1 MNNNYALVWNQTQGC
16 WNVASEGTRRRG
28 KSGGARRVIAAAV
41 ALLGLG
47 ALAPAHA
54 LPTGNVIVS
63 GTGNVASFNNGRDM
77 SINQSSDK
85 LIINWNGFS
94 VGAGEKVFFN
104 QPDSNAIALNRVVT
118 ANASNI
124 QGQIDANGR
133 VFLVNPNGIVFGQ
146 TAQVNVGGLV
156 ASTQDIS
163 NADFNSGTYRFAGSP
178 GGSVTNAG
186 RITAAAGGS
195 VALLGRTVNNTGLVQ
210 AQMGRVALGA
220 GNDFTV
226 SFDAGNLLNLKV
238 NDGVVGSLVQNGGL
252 LKADGGQVLMT
263 ARAVGSL
270 QEAVVNNTGMIEA
283 KTLQG
288 NAGKITL
295 DGGSAGVVRVSGSLN
310 ASAMAGPGN
319 GGTIETRGADVQV
332 QLATQVNTQANNGQ
346 TGTWKL
352 SAMDVNVGQTAAS
365 GEITA
370 FGDTLSRNLA
380 TTNIELASTVGN
392 LSVNAPISWNSGN
405 KLTLA
410 SAGDVNVNAALSA
423 TGVNAGMAMTAAGAN
438 DINLNKNVTL
448 SGAGN
453 GLELNYGR
461 ALNLNSGAVVTL
473 SGTGASFKSNGF
485 SYNVIQNLAQLQGIN
500 DNLGGYYVLGNKISG
515 GWFSGNSLKSIGGD
529 YGTFYGVLDGLG
541 NTLSNLSV
549 TSTGPLS
556 GLFSASSGR
565 ISNLGLAALTV
576 NATSANTGAAALG
589 ALVGE
594 NSGTISNVTATGVR
608 LNSYTGRAHT
618 MGGLV
623 GRNLASGSIDRAS
636 VSASS
641 LSGGSLT
648 QSIGGLV
655 GENAGSVTRSTS
667 DVSIGGFMQR
677 TAMGGVGGLVGLN
690 AGPNAYIADSSSR
703 GTVGTVYGGL
713 NVGGLVGYNNGG
725 VIERAFSAGNT
736 AASGNAVIGGLVGLN
751 DGGGRIADAS
761 TSGRVNGS
769 GAAAIG
775 GLVGQNRN
783 GSLTNVKTS
792 SIVTDFWGVDMGGL
806 AGSNEGGTIFSA
818 EATGAVIGGANSR
831 VGGLVGSNYSGTI
844 QSSVARGKTSGGS
857 NSHTGGLVGYNGGD
871 LLAVEASGDVSA
883 GANSFVGGLVGTN
896 VATNG
901 AVIASGVA
909 SGNVRGE
916 SRSVVGGLVG
926 QNHGMVRASS
936 ASGTVSGG
944 SYVTMGG
951 LIGVNQGQVDYST
964 ASGKVSFVPYYS
976 QNYGGLVGVN
986 FGRMQGNRV
995 SGNAALV
1002 PLAGINYGT
1011 IVD

>member
-1 MNNNYALVWNQTQGC
+1 MNKSYALVWNQAQGC
-16 WNVASEGTRRRG
+16 WNVASEGARRRG

-63 GTGNVASFNNGRDM
+63 GTGNVATYNNGQAM

-94 VGAGEKVFFN
+94 VGAKERVTFN
-104 QPDSNAIALNRVVT
+104 QPDSNSIALNRVIS

-133 VFLVNPNGIVFGQ
+133 VFLVNPNGMVFGQ

-156 ASTQDIS
+156 ASTQDIT
-163 NADFNSGTYRFAGSP
+163 NADFNSGTYRFAGGAGASII
-178 GGSVTNAG
+178 NAG
-186 RITAAAGGS
+186 RITAAPGGS
-195 VALLGRTVNNTGLVQ
+195 VALLGTTVNNTGFIQ

-226 SFDAGNLLNLKV
+226 SFDASNLLNLKV
-238 NDGVVGSLVQNGGL
+238 NDGLVGSLVQNGGL

-263 ARAVGSL
+263 ARAAGSL
-270 QEAVVNNTGMIEA
+270 QQAVVNNTGMIEA
-283 KTLQG
+283 KTLRG

-295 DGGSAGVVRVSGSLN
+295 DGGSAGVVRVAGNLN

-332 QLATQVNTQANNGQ
+332 QLGTQVNTQANNGQ

-352 SAMDVNVGQTAAS
+352 SGMDVNVGQSAGS

-370 FGDTLSRNLA
+370 YSDTLSRNLG

-392 LSVNAPISWNSGN
+392 LLVNAPIEWSSGN
-405 KLTLA
+405 KLTLT
-410 SAGDVNVNAALSA
+410 SAGDVNVNGALSA
-423 TGVNAGMAMTAAGAN
+423 TGVNASLAMTAGDAK
-438 DINLNKNVTL
+438 DINLNNKVTL

-453 GLELNYGR
+453 GLALNYGR
-461 ALNLNSGAVVTL
+461 SLNLNNGAVVTL
-473 SGTGASFKSNGF
+473 SGTGASFRSNGF

-515 GWFSGNSLKSIGGD
+515 GSMKSIGGD
-529 YGTFYGVLDGLG
+529 YGTFYGTFDGLG
-541 NTLSNLSV
+541 NTLSNLKV

-556 GLFSASSGR
+556 GLFSASSGS
-565 ISNLGLAALTV
+565 ISNLGLATLTV
-576 NATSANTGAAALG
+576 NATSGNAGAAALG
-589 ALVGE
+589 GLVGQ
-594 NSGTISNVTATGVR
+594 NSGTISNVNATGVC
-608 LNSYTGRAHT
+608 LSSNSGRAHS

-623 GRNLASGSIDRAS
+623 GKNLIDGSIDRAS
-636 VSASS
+636 VSASN
-641 LSGGSLT
+641 LSGSNLT

-655 GENAGSVTRSTS
+655 GENAGSVTRSRS
-667 DVSIGGFMQR
+667 DAKIGGYMQR

-703 GTVGTVYGGL
+703 GTVGTSNGGL

-725 VIERAFSAGNT
+725 VIERVFSAGDT
-736 AASGNAVIGGLVGLN
+736 GSSSNAVIGGLVGLN
-751 DGGGRIADAS
+751 DSGGRIADAS
-761 TSGRVNGS
+761 TSGRVDGS

-783 GSLTNVKTS
+783 GSLINVKTS
-792 SIVTDFWGVDMGGL
+792 GLVRDTSGIDVGGL
-806 AGSNEGGTIFSA
+806 AGSNEGGTIFGA
-818 EATGAVIGGANSR
+818 EATGAVIGGANNR

-857 NSHTGGLVGYNGGD
+857 NSHTGGLVGYNGGN
-871 LLAVEASGDVSA
+871 LLAVEASGEVYA
-883 GANSFVGGLVGTN
+883 NTNSFVGGLVGTN
-896 VATNG
+896 VASNG
-901 AVIASGVA
+901 AAIVSGVA
-909 SGNVRGE
+909 SGNVKGE

-926 QNHGMVRASS
+926 QNHGAVSASS

-944 SYVTMGG
+944 NYVTMGG
-951 LIGVNQGQVDYST
+951 LIGLNQGEVNYST
-964 ASGKVSFVPYYS
+964 ASGKVDFVSSYGQS
-976 QNYGGLVGVN
+976 YGGLVGVN
-986 FGRMQGNRV
+986 FGLMQGNRV
-995 SGNAALV
+995 SGNAALL
-1002 PLAGINYGT
+1002 PQAGINYGT
-1011 IVD
+1011 IIQ

>member
-1 MNNNYALVWNQTQGC
+1 MNKSYALVWNQAQGC
-16 WNVASEGTRRRG
+16 WNVASEGARRRG
-28 KSGGARRVIAAAV
+28 KSGGARRVIVAAV

-63 GTGNVASFNNGRDM
+63 GTGNVASYNNGRDM

-94 VGAGEKVFFN
+94 VGAGERVFFN
-104 QPDSNAIALNRVVT
+104 QPDSNAIALNRVIT

-124 QGQIDANGR
+124 QGQIGANGR
-133 VFLVNPNGIVFGQ
+133 VFLVNPSGIVFGQ

-163 NADFNSGTYRFAGSP
+163 NADFNSGTYRFT
-178 GGSVTNAG
+178 GGVGAPITNAG
-186 RITAAAGGS
+186 RITAAPGGS
-195 VALLGRTVNNTGLVQ
+195 VALLGSAVKNTGLIQ

-226 SFDAGNLLNLKV
+226 SFDAGNLLNLQV
-238 NDGVVGSLVQNGGL
+238 NGGLVGSLVENGGL

-263 ARAVGSL
+263 ARAAGSL
-270 QEAVVNNTGMIEA
+270 QQAVVNNTGMIEA

-295 DGGSAGVVRVSGSLN
+295 DGGSAGVVRVAGNLN

-319 GGTIETRGADVQV
+319 GGTIETSGADVQV

-352 SAMDVNVGQTAAS
+352 NAMDVNIGQTAAS
-365 GEITA
+365 GENTA
-370 FGDTLSRNLA
+370 FSDTLSRNLG

-410 SAGDVNVNAALSA
+410 SAGDVNVNGALSA
-423 TGVNAGMAMTAAGAN
+423 TGVNASLAMTAGGTK
-438 DINLNKNVTL
+438 DINLNNKVTL

-453 GLELNYGR
+453 GLALNYGR
-461 ALNLNSGAVVTL
+461 SLNLNNGAVVTL
-473 SGTGASFKSNGF
+473 SGTGASFRSNGF

-515 GWFSGNSLKSIGGD
+515 GSLKSIGGD
-529 YGTFYGVLDGLG
+529 YGTFYGVFDGLG
-541 NTLSNLSV
+541 NTLNNLSV

-556 GLFSASSGR
+556 GLFSASSGS
-565 ISNLGLAALTV
+565 ISNLGLATLSV
-576 NATSANTGAAALG
+576 NATSANAGAAALG
-589 ALVGE
+589 ALVGQ

-608 LNSYTGRAHT
+608 LNSNTGRAHT

-623 GRNLASGSIDRAS
+623 GKNLIDGSIDRAS
-636 VSASS
+636 VSLSS
-641 LSGGSLT
+641 LFGSGLT

-667 DVSIGGFMQR
+667 DVSIGGYMQR

-690 AGPNAYIADSSSR
+690 AGPDAYIADSSSR
-703 GTVGTVYGGL
+703 GTVGTSYGGL

-725 VIERAFSAGNT
+725 VIERVFSAGNT
-736 AASGNAVIGGLVGLN
+736 GASGNAVIGGLVGLN
-751 DGGGRIADAS
+751 DSRGSIADAY

-792 SIVTDFWGVDMGGL
+792 GTVTDYSGIDVGGL

-818 EATGAVIGGANSR
+818 EATGVVIGGANNR

-844 QSSVARGKTSGGS
+844 QSSVARGKTTGGS

-871 LLAVEASGDVSA
+871 LLAVEASGEVYA
-883 GANSFVGGLVGTN
+883 GANSFAGGLVGTN
-896 VATNG
+896 VTTNG
-901 AVIASGVA
+901 TAIVSGVA

-926 QNHGMVRASS
+926 QNNGVVRASS

-951 LIGVNQGQVDYST
+951 LVGLNLGDVNYST
-964 ASGKVSFVPYYS
+964 ASGKVSFVPNYS

-986 FGRMQGNRV
+986 FGSMQGNRV
-995 SGNAALV
+995 SGNAAML
-1002 PLAGINYGT
+1002 PQAGINYGT
-1011 IVD
+1011 IIQ

>member
-1 MNNNYALVWNQTQGC
+1 MNKSFALVWNQAQGC

-41 ALLGLG
+41 ALVGLG

-63 GTGNVASFNNGRDM
+63 GTGNVASSSNGRDM

-94 VGAGEKVFFN
+94 VGAGERVSFN
-104 QPDSNAIALNRVVT
+104 QPDSNSIALNRVIT
-118 ANASNI
+118 SSASNI

-133 VFLVNPNGIVFGQ
+133 VFLVNPNGILFGQ

-156 ASTQDIS
+156 ASTHDIS
-163 NADFNSGTYRFAGSP
+163 NADFNGGTYRFTGGAGA
-178 GGSVTNAG
+178 SVVNAG
-186 RITAAAGGS
+186 LITAAPGGS
-195 VALLGRTVNNTGLVQ
+195 VALLGQTVKNNGLIQ

-226 SFDAGNLLNLKV
+226 SFDASNLLNLQV
-238 NDGVVGSLVQNGGL
+238 NGGLVGSLAENGGL

-263 ARAVGSL
+263 ARAAGSL
-270 QEAVVNNTGMIEA
+270 QQAVVNNTGVIEA

-295 DGGSAGVVRVSGSLN
+295 DGGSAGVVRVAGSLN

-352 SAMDVNVGQTAAS
+352 STMDVNVGQTADS
-365 GEITA
+365 GEHTA
-370 FGDTLSRNLA
+370 FSDTLSRNLG

-410 SAGDVNVNAALSA
+410 SAGDVNVNGALSA
-423 TGVNAGMAMTAAGAN
+423 TGVNAGVAMTAGGAK
-438 DINLNKNVTL
+438 DVNLNNKVTL
-448 SGAGN
+448 SGAGS

-461 ALNLNSGAVVTL
+461 SLNLNNGAVVTL
-473 SGTGASFKSNGF
+473 SGTGASFRSNGF

-515 GWFSGNSLKSIGGD
+515 GGLKSIGGD
-529 YGTFYGVLDGLG
+529 YGTFYGIFDGLG

-556 GLFSASSGR
+556 GLFSASSGS
-565 ISNLGLAALTV
+565 ISNLGLATV
-576 NATSANTGAAALG
+576 WVTATSANAGDAALG
-589 ALVGE
+589 ALVGQ

-608 LNSYTGRAHT
+608 LYSNTGRAHAI
-618 MGGLV
+618 GGLV
-623 GRNLASGSIDRAS
+623 GRNLANGAIDRAS

-641 LSGGSLT
+641 LSGTSLT
-648 QSIGGLV
+648 HAIGGLV
-655 GENAGSVTRSTS
+655 AENAGSVTRSTS
-667 DVSIGGFMQR
+667 DVYIGGYMQR

-690 AGPNAYIADSSSR
+690 SGTGAYIADSSSR
-703 GTVGTVYGGL
+703 GTIGTSYGGL

-725 VIERAFSAGNT
+725 VIERVFSAGNT
-736 AASGNAVIGGLVGLN
+736 GASGNAIVGGLVGLN
-751 DGGGRIADAS
+751 DRGGRIADADA
-761 TSGRVNGS
+761 SGRVNGS

-783 GSLTNVKTS
+783 GTLTNVKASGTVMDYAG
-792 SIVTDFWGVDMGGL
+792 IDVGGL
-806 AGSNEGGTIFSA
+806 AGSNEGGTIVGA
-818 EATGAVIGGANSR
+818 EATGAVIGGANNR

-844 QSSVARGKTSGGS
+844 QSSVARGKTTGGS
-857 NSHTGGLVGYNGGD
+857 NSHTGGLVGYNGGG
-871 LLAVEASGDVSA
+871 LLAVEASGDVYA
-883 GANSFVGGLVGTN
+883 GANSFVGGLAGTN
-896 VATNG
+896 VATSG
-901 AVIASGVA
+901 AAIVSGVA

-926 QNHGMVRASS
+926 QNHGVVRASS

-951 LIGVNQGQVDYST
+951 LIGLNQGEVKYST
-964 ASGKVSFVPYYS
+964 ASGTVAFMPFFA

-986 FGRMQGNRV
+986 FGLMQGNRA
-995 SGNAALV
+995 SGNAALL
-1002 PLAGINYGT
+1002 PQAGINYGT
-1011 IVD
+1011 ILQ

>member
-1 MNNNYALVWNQTQGC
+1 MNKSYALVWNQAQGC
-16 WNVASEGTRRRG
+16 WNVASEGARRRG

-63 GTGNVASFNNGRDM
+63 GSGNVTSYNNGRDM

-94 VGAGEKVFFN
+94 INAGEKVSFN
-104 QPDSNAIALNRVVT
+104 QPDSNSIALNRVVS

-133 VFLVNPNGIVFGQ
+133 VFLVNPNGMVFGQ

-163 NADFNSGTYRFAGSP
+163 NADFNSGTYRFAGGAGASIIN
-178 GGSVTNAG
+178 SG
-186 RITAAAGGS
+186 RITAAPGGS
-195 VALLGRTVNNTGLVQ
+195 VALLGRTVNNTGLIQ

-226 SFDAGNLLNLKV
+226 SFDASNLLNLKV
-238 NDGVVGSLVQNGGL
+238 NDGLVGSLVQNGGL

-263 ARAVGSL
+263 ARAAGSL
-270 QEAVVNNTGMIEA
+270 QQAVVNNTGMIEA

-288 NAGKITL
+288 NSGKITL
-295 DGGSAGVVRVSGSLN
+295 DGGSAGVVRVAGSLN

-352 SAMDVNVGQTAAS
+352 SAMDINVGQTAAS
-365 GEITA
+365 GENTA
-370 FGDTLSRNLA
+370 FSDTLSRNLG
-380 TTNIELASTVGN
+380 TTNIELASTVGSI
-392 LSVNAPISWNSGN
+392 SVNAPISWNSGN
-405 KLTLA
+405 KLTMA
-410 SAGDVNVNAALSA
+410 SAGDVNVNGALSA
-423 TGVNAGMAMTAAGAN
+423 TGVNASVAMTAGGAN
-438 DINLNKNVTL
+438 DINLNNKVTL

-461 ALNLNSGAVVTL
+461 SLNLNSGAVVTL
-473 SGTGASFKSNGF
+473 SGTGASFRSNGF

-515 GWFSGNSLKSIGGD
+515 GSMKSIGGD
-529 YGTFYGVLDGLG
+529 YGTFYGTFDGLG
-541 NTLSNLSV
+541 NTLNNLSV

-556 GLFSASSGR
+556 GLFSASSGS

-576 NATSANTGAAALG
+576 NATSSNAGAAAMG
-589 ALVGE
+589 ALVGQ
-594 NSGTISNVTATGVR
+594 NSGTISNVNATGVR
-608 LNSYTGRAHT
+608 LTNNTGRGYS

-623 GRNLASGSIDRAS
+623 GKNLIDGSIDRAS
-636 VSASS
+636 VDASC
-641 LSGGSLT
+641 LSGSALT

-655 GENAGSVTRSTS
+655 GENAGKVTRSTS
-667 DVSIGGFMQR
+667 NATIGGYMQR

-703 GTVGTVYGGL
+703 GTVGTSYGGL

-725 VIERAFSAGNT
+725 VIERAFSVGNT
-736 AASGNAVIGGLVGLN
+736 GASGNAVIGGLVGLN
-751 DGGGRIADAS
+751 DSSGRISDS
-761 TSGRVNGS
+761 YTSGNVNGN

-783 GSLTNVKTS
+783 GSLANVKTS
-792 SIVTDFWGVDMGGL
+792 GTVSDRSGIDVGGL
-806 AGSNEGGTIFSA
+806 VGSNDGGTIFGA
-818 EATGAVIGGANSR
+818 EAIGAVIGGTNNR
-831 VGGLVGSNYSGTI
+831 VGGLVGSNYNGTI
-844 QSSVARGKTSGGS
+844 QSSVARGKTTGGD

-871 LLAVEASGDVSA
+871 LLAVEASGEVYA
-883 GANSFVGGLVGTN
+883 GANSSVGGLVGTN

-901 AVIASGVA
+901 TAIVSGVA
-909 SGNVRGE
+909 SGNVKGE
-916 SRSVVGGLVG
+916 SRSLVGGLVG
-926 QNHGMVRASS
+926 NNQGAVSASS
-936 ASGTVSGG
+936 ASGMVSGG

-951 LIGVNQGQVDYST
+951 LIGLNHGEVDFST
-964 ASGKVSFVPYYS
+964 ASSKVNFVSSYS

-995 SGNAALV
+995 SGNAAQL
-1002 PLAGINYGT
+1002 PQAGINYGT
-1011 IVD
+1011 IVQ

>member
-1 MNNNYALVWNQTQGC
+1 MNKSYALVWNQAQGC
-16 WNVASEGTRRRG
+16 WNVASEGARRRG

-63 GTGNVASFNNGRDM
+63 GTGNVASYNNGRDM

-94 VGAGEKVFFN
+94 INAGEKVSFN
-104 QPDSNAIALNRVVT
+104 QPDSNSIALNRVVS

-133 VFLVNPNGIVFGQ
+133 VFLVNPNGMVFGQ

-163 NADFNSGTYRFAGSP
+163 NADFNSGTYRFAGGAGASIIN
-178 GGSVTNAG
+178 SG
-186 RITAAAGGS
+186 RITAAPGGS
-195 VALLGRTVNNTGLVQ
+195 VALLGRTVNNTGLIQ

-226 SFDAGNLLNLKV
+226 SFDASNLLNLKV
-238 NDGVVGSLVQNGGL
+238 NDGLVGSLVQNGGL
-252 LKADGGQVLMT
+252 LKANGGQVLMT
-263 ARAVGSL
+263 ARAAGSL
-270 QEAVVNNTGMIEA
+270 QQAVVNNTGMIEA

-288 NAGKITL
+288 NSGKITL
-295 DGGSAGVVRVSGSLN
+295 DGGSAGVVRVAGSLN

-352 SAMDVNVGQTAAS
+352 SAMDINVGQTAAS
-365 GEITA
+365 GENTA
-370 FGDTLSRNLA
+370 FSDTLSRNLG
-380 TTNIELASTVGN
+380 TTNIELASTVGSI
-392 LSVNAPISWNSGN
+392 SVNAPISWNSGN

-410 SAGDVNVNAALSA
+410 SAGDVNVNGALSA
-423 TGVNAGMAMTAAGAN
+423 TGVNASVAMTAGGAK
-438 DINLNKNVTL
+438 DINLNNKVTL

-461 ALNLNSGAVVTL
+461 SLNLNEGAVVTL
-473 SGTGASFKSNGF
+473 SGTGASFRSNGF

-515 GWFSGNSLKSIGGD
+515 GSMKSIGGD
-529 YGTFYGVLDGLG
+529 YGTFYGTFDGLG
-541 NTLSNLSV
+541 NTLNNLSV

-556 GLFSASSGR
+556 GLFSASSGS

-576 NATSANTGAAALG
+576 NATSANAGAAALG
-589 ALVGE
+589 ALVGQ
-594 NSGTISNVTATGVR
+594 NSGTISNVNATGVR
-608 LNSYTGRAHT
+608 LTNNTGRGYS

-623 GRNLASGSIDRAS
+623 GKNLIDGSIDRAS
-636 VSASS
+636 VNASC
-641 LSGGSLT
+641 LSGSALT
-648 QSIGGLV
+648 QSI
-655 GENAGSVTRSTS
+655 
-667 DVSIGGFMQR
+667 
-677 TAMGGVGGLVGLN
+677 GGLVGLN

-703 GTVGTVYGGL
+703 GTVGTSYGGL

-736 AASGNAVIGGLVGLN
+736 GASGNAVIGGLVGLN
-751 DGGGRIADAS
+751 DSSGRISDS
-761 TSGRVNGS
+761 YTSGNVNGN

-775 GLVGQNRN
+775 GLVGQNRS
-783 GSLTNVKTS
+783 GSLANVKTS
-792 SIVTDFWGVDMGGL
+792 GTVMDRSGIDVGGL
-806 AGSNEGGTIFSA
+806 AGTNEGGTIFGA
-818 EATGAVIGGANSR
+818 EAIGAVIGGTNNR

-844 QSSVARGKTSGGS
+844 QSSVARGKTTGGD

-871 LLAVEASGDVSA
+871 LLAVEASGEVYA
-883 GANSFVGGLVGTN
+883 GANSSVGGLVGTN

-901 AVIASGVA
+901 TAIVSGVA
-909 SGNVRGE
+909 SGNVKGE
-916 SRSVVGGLVG
+916 SRSLVGGLVG
-926 QNHGMVRASS
+926 QNHGAVSASS
-936 ASGTVSGG
+936 ASGMVSGG

-951 LIGVNQGQVDYST
+951 LIGLNQGEVDYST
-964 ASGKVSFVPYYS
+964 ASGKVNFVSSYS

-995 SGNAALV
+995 SGNAAQL
-1002 PLAGINYGT
+1002 PQAGINYGT
-1011 IVD
+1011 IIQ